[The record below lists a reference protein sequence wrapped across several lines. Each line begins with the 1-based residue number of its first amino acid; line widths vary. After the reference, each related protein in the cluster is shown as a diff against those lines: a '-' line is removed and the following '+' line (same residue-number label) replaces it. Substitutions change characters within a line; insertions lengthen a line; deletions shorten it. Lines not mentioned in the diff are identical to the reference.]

1 MKIGKTF
8 VSGILAGISIAIGG
22 LVFLS
27 VENRVI
33 GAALFTVGLFSVC
46 SFGFHLFTGKVC
58 YVFQNDKEYAIQLP
72 VIWLGNLVGTGVTAG
87 IATLTRAGAGLA
99 EKAAGLCEVK
109 LSDSFVSLFFLG
121 ILCNI
126 LIYIAVEGYGKIQHE
141 TGKYLAL
148 LFGVMVFILCGTEHC
163 VADMVH
169 FVRYGTLRCGYVL
182 FLDGR
187 SLERKGCRCDPC
199 NHSRQLCR
207 RSAPSASSDGSSA
220 CCSEE

>member
-1 MKIGKTF
+1 MNLTKTF

-27 VENRVI
+27 VDNRVI

-58 YVFQNDKEYAIQLP
+58 YVFQNDREYAIALP
-72 VIWLGNLVGTGVTAG
+72 FIWLGNLVGTGLVAG
-87 IATLTRAGAGLA
+87 FATLTRAGAGLS
-99 EKAAGLCEVK
+99 EKAAGLCETK

-163 VADMVH
+163 VADMFYFWMAGAWSGRAAASILVITAGNC
-169 FVRYGTLRCGYVL
+169 VGGVLLPLLRMSAAPAVSKSKAG
-182 FLDGR
+182 
-187 SLERKGCRCDPC
+187 ERKGRK
-199 NHSRQLCR
+199 
-207 RSAPSASSDGSSA
+207 
-220 CCSEE
+220 

>member
-72 VIWLGNLVGTGVTAG
+72 VIWLGNLVGTGV
-87 IATLTRAGAGLA
+87 LA

-163 VADMVH
+163 VADMFYFWMAGAWSGKAVAAIIAITAGNC
-169 FVRYGTLRCGYVL
+169 VGGVLLPLLRMAAAPAAPKSKNGERR
-182 FLDGR
+182 GR
-187 SLERKGCRCDPC
+187 K
-199 NHSRQLCR
+199 
-207 RSAPSASSDGSSA
+207 
-220 CCSEE
+220 

>member
-148 LFGVMVFILCGTEHC
+148 LFGVMVFILCAECSFRFFGWQQRLLLRR
-163 VADMVH
+163 
-169 FVRYGTLRCGYVL
+169 VRPG
-182 FLDGR
+182 
-187 SLERKGCRCDPC
+187 KGGEENDRT
-199 NHSRQLCR
+199 HSREIKKQCDR
-207 RSAPSASSDGSSA
+207 EGR
-220 CCSEE
+220 

>member
-72 VIWLGNLVGTGVTAG
+72 VIWLGNLVGTGVG
-87 IATLTRAGAGLA
+87 
-99 EKAAGLCEVK
+99 
-109 LSDSFVSLFFLG
+109 S
-121 ILCNI
+121 
-126 LIYIAVEGYGKIQHE
+126 
-141 TGKYLAL
+141 
-148 LFGVMVFILCGTEHC
+148 
-163 VADMVH
+163 
-169 FVRYGTLRCGYVL
+169 VR
-182 FLDGR
+182 
-187 SLERKGCRCDPC
+187 
-199 NHSRQLCR
+199 
-207 RSAPSASSDGSSA
+207 
-220 CCSEE
+220 